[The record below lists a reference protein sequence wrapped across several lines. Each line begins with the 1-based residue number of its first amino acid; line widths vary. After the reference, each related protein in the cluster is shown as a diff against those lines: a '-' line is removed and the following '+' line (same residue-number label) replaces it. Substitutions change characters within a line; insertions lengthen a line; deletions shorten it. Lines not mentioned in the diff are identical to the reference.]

1 MPSPRQIT
9 PAEFQRAQIQAD
21 SQLGRFSE
29 PEPLGGAVTQA
40 LTTAGGITQVN
51 LPSPI
56 NLTRSIESISLLVSL
71 RMAISVGAYTAV
83 APEAPQNL
91 VQRIK
96 LMGNHK
102 DFGAVTIIDISG
114 ATAFSWGRA
123 FQLESGTGEVL
134 ISKAAGALT
143 RAAAP
148 GRPFTSLFDGAV
160 ANHDIIALYHVPLGP
175 TLMPSARVRKQSMN
189 FLLQPND
196 WGNTLQLIV
205 TLGDASAL
213 GNPTGATIAFSGFG
227 GTGNPSVQ
235 AFANFA
241 LLGDFQNKFQ
251 RSGVVV
257 RNEIAVPTQAALA
270 TNVTLSQLAHQI
282 TTSVL
287 VKTGAIQTA
296 ALTAGVDTLATLSDV
311 QLEATQLVIDNKPLR
326 NNVSNMMEKFYHERM
341 LNTIVP
347 EGYFPLTFID
357 GGTSL
362 LAYRGDR
369 LPGGS
374 QLNLQSNV
382 IVASANSRQR
392 IVQEYVLGGP
402 FPR

>member
-1 MPSPRQIT
+1 MPPRQIT

-21 SQLGRFSE
+21 SELGRFSE
-29 PEPLGGAVTQA
+29 PEPIGGVVAQA
-40 LTTAGGITQVN
+40 LTAGGGIAQVP
-51 LPSPI
+51 LASPL
-56 NLTRSIESISLLVSL
+56 NLTRSIESLSILVSL
-71 RMAISVGAYTAV
+71 RATVTVGAYTAV
-83 APEAPQNL
+83 APEAPQNI

-96 LMGNHK
+96 LQGNHK
-102 DFGAVTIIDISG
+102 DFGAVTMIDISG
-114 ATAFSWGRA
+114 ATAFAWGRA
-123 FQLESGTGEVL
+123 FQLESGTGEAL
-134 ISKAAGALT
+134 IAKGAGALT
-143 RAAAP
+143 RATAP
-148 GRPFTSLFDGAV
+148 GRPFTSLFDGTV
-160 ANHDIIALYHVPLGP
+160 ATHDMIVMYHVPLGP

-189 FLLQPND
+189 FLLQPMD
-196 WGNTLQLIV
+196 WGNTLQLFV

-213 GNPTGATIAFSGFG
+213 GNPTGATVAFAGFG
-227 GTGNPSVQ
+227 GTGNPTVQ
-235 AFANFA
+235 AFANYA
-241 LLGDFQNKFQ
+241 LLGSFQNKFQ
-251 RSGVVV
+251 RSGIVV
-257 RNEIAVPTQAALA
+257 RNEVALPSQAALGS
-270 TNVTLSQLAHQI
+270 NVILSSLAHQI

-287 VKTGAIQTA
+287 LKTGAIQTA
-296 ALTAGVDTLATLSDV
+296 GLTAGVDTLASLSDV
-311 QLEATQLVIDNKPLR
+311 QLEATQIVVDNKPVR

-382 IVASANSRQR
+382 IVAAAASRQR
-392 IVQEYVLGGP
+392 MIQEYILGGP